1 MATFITAQSVGEDIY
16 ISVQTSTEY
25 WKYNHNGSDSSV
37 FGFGNQTITVAN
49 ANGEFTIIPCLSDGT
64 VSGNITQML
73 LQNNQITS
81 FDGTGLSS
89 LTYLTLEGNQITSF
103 DGTDLSSLVNLYL
116 DSNQLTSFD
125 GTGLTSLNELYLN
138 TNQIT
143 SFDGTG
149 LSSLTDLRLNEN
161 QLTSFDGTGLT
172 SLTILLLSQNQLT
185 SFDGTDLTSLIN
197 LGLMGN
203 QLTSLD
209 VSPMVSLTNLPLVDS
224 YGTLTNPM
232 TAASNNS
239 ILSQLD
245 NNGVENG
252 TFFTING
259 RTSAGT
265 ADYDALIAKGWNLLG
280 LDLPTPPPSGN
291 GKLRIKG
298 VNSGGGTT
306 TTTTTIPSSLL
317 FTNITLG
324 GTISF
329 GSISALNKTTYYR
342 QLTFDYDPTVL
353 AANMDEGS
361 TYEIV
366 MITTSN
372 YFSENSIAGISSM
385 DIGGTTYY
393 RGNAHK
399 VGVQGVGA
407 KGSVTILTAQWSNS
421 NPNTLIVDTPNNVV
435 GYYTPFTLTTWR
447 FALIK
452 DGNYVNGT
460 LSSQSFLGSEL
471 DAFQI

>member
-1 MATFITAQSVGEDIY
+1 MATFITSKSVGQDINIY
-16 ISVQTSTEY
+16 VNTSTGY

-37 FGFGNQTITVAN
+37 FSSGNQTITVTN
-49 ANGEFTIIPCLSDGT
+49 VNGEFTIIPCLSNGT
-64 VSGNITQML
+64 VSGDIT
-73 LQNNQITS
+73 T
-81 FDGTGLSS
+81 
-89 LTYLTLEGNQITSF
+89 
-103 DGTDLSSLVNLYL
+103 LYL
-116 DSNQLTSFD
+116 ASNQLTSFD
-125 GTGLTSLNELYLN
+125 GTG
-138 TNQIT
+138 I
-143 SFDGTG
+143 
-149 LSSLTDLRLNEN
+149 SSLTELGLQNN

-172 SLTILLLSQNQLT
+172 SLTYLDLGDNQLTTIDVSSLTNLTELQLQNNQLT
-185 SFDGTDLTSLIN
+185 SFDGTGFTSLVY
-197 LGLMGN
+197 LSLMGN

-209 VSPMVSLTNLPLVDS
+209 VSPMTSLANLYLADS
-224 YGTLTNPM
+224 YGTLTNPI
-232 TAASNNS
+232 TPSANDS
-239 ILSQLD
+239 ILNQLVI
-245 NNGVENG
+245 NNLSGG
-252 TFFTING
+252 GKGGPMFSSANG
-259 RTSAGT
+259 RTATSNV
-265 ADYDALIAKGWNLLG
+265 DYNTLLDRGWNLLG
-280 LDLPTPPPSGN
+280 LDLVEGGGGGVNVT

-298 VNSGGGTT
+298 A
-306 TTTTTIPSSLL
+306 TTISTPSSPL

-324 GTISF
+324 GIISF
-329 GSISALNKTTYYR
+329 GPPDDPGKTSYYR
-342 QLTFDYDPTVL
+342 QLTFDYDSTIL

-372 YFSENSIAGISSM
+372 YFSENTITGISSM

-435 GYYTPFTLTTWR
+435 GNYTPFTLTTWR

-471 DAFQI
+471 DAS